1 MDNFEEHKGEIVQDE
16 DIFSSINIPLFPH
29 QNTSVR
35 DLEKLEREKRRDI
48 GNKYIEM
55 TMGVFG
61 DLPGFGKS
69 LSLVALIDRDKMF
82 WDLET
87 PFEYEEIE
95 AFGPSSTYITKRKIK
110 KERLDCTFIVASTSI
125 IGQWEKE
132 MKRAGKIRCHTIT
145 KRAHMNIDPNDYHTI
160 LCSDA
165 MYNTFV
171 EKFEDYAWKRF
182 IFDEAASTHI
192 PSMKSVYAG
201 FYWFV
206 TATFPNLSKIRGRK
220 QHFLKSIFSTISPL
234 TFEYMLVKNDDEY
247 VKRSYSIPIPITIS
261 HQCIKPGVLEVV
273 GDMIGNDVIAMIS
286 AGNINGAINHLGGD
300 DGPKNIIEIVTLN
313 TREDLECAQR
323 KVKENFPTR
332 NKDSVHKE
340 RYKKWVDTVESLTK
354 KLKTIKERFENYL
367 RDEDCFICKD
377 KIENPVLL
385 PCCQQIGCIEC
396 ITQWLKNHTSCPHC
410 RTNIVIGDLISV
422 TDRKSVEIEIED
434 DIEADSDGEERKEG
448 ERRNEKS
455 LMKLPLNKKKK
466 YEILNKQDKII
477 EIIKDKPN
485 GKFIVFSLHDN
496 TFDII
501 KKSFDDQHMKYV
513 EIKGARETREKRLKM
528 YQTGDLN
535 TIFLNAKFNG
545 AGINLEMTTDIII
558 YHEMD
563 PLMKIQLIGRA
574 NRVGRIGPLTIHTLD

>member
-1 MDNFEEHKGEIVQDE
+1 
-16 DIFSSINIPLFPH
+16 
-29 QNTSVR
+29 
-35 DLEKLEREKRRDI
+35 
-48 GNKYIEM
+48 M

-61 DLPGFGKS
+61 DLPGFGKTI
-69 LSLVALIDRDKMF
+69 SLVALIDRDKMV

-95 AFGPSSTYITKRKIK
+95 AFGPSSTYITKRRIK
-110 KERLDCTFIVASTSI
+110 KERLDCTFIVVSTSI

-132 MKRAGKIRCHTIT
+132 MTRAENIRCHTIT

-165 MYNTFV
+165 MYNIFV

-192 PSMKSVYAG
+192 PSMKSIYAG

-220 QHFLKSIFSTISPL
+220 QHFLKTIFSTISPL
-234 TFEYMLVKNDDEY
+234 TFDQMLVKNDDDY
-247 VKRSYSIPIPITIS
+247 VKRSYAIPIPITIS

-273 GDMIGNDVIAMIS
+273 GDMIGNDVVSMIS
-286 AGNINGAINHLGGD
+286 AGNINGAINHIGGD
-300 DGPKNIIEIVTLN
+300 DGPKNIIEIVILN
-313 TREDLECAQR
+313 CREDLECAQR
-323 KVKENFPTR
+323 KVKENFTTR
-332 NKDSVHKE
+332 NKDSAHKE

-377 KIENPVLL
+377 NIKNPVLL

-396 ITQWLKNHTSCPHC
+396 VTQWLKNNSSCPHC
-410 RTNIVIGDLISV
+410 RTNMIIGDLISV
-422 TDRKSVEIEIED
+422 TDKKLVEIEMEESD
-434 DIEADSDGEERKEG
+434 GEESDGEERKEG
-448 ERRNEKS
+448 EIKREGSIKRGH
-455 LMKLPLNKKKK
+455 PRVNKKEKNI
-466 YEILNKQDKII
+466 ILNKQDKIV

-501 KKSFDDQHMKYV
+501 KKSFEDEHMKYV

-528 YQTGDLN
+528 YQTGEIN

-558 YHEMD
+558 YHDMD

-574 NRVGRIGPLTIHTLD
+574 NRVGRVGSLTIHTLD